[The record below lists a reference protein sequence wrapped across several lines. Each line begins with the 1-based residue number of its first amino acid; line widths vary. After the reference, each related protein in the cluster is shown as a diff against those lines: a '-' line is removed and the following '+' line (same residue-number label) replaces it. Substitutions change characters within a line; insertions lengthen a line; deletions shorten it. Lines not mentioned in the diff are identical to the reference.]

1 MSGHGGSPGFRD
13 RSRSRTPDRGPRR
26 AQRRAARAA
35 RRNERALALA
45 YGRMLHVE
53 KLGKQR
59 LLRGILRAWAQLP
72 GRRAARAARR
82 RARAKEL
89 AYGRMLLKET
99 RVHQQLLAASFARL
113 ALLPQ
118 VRLQVREWL
127 AHIGRGRMQRARD
140 LVRTALRGWFRITR
154 RVSFKSGVTL
164 VPACAPLPACDVE
177 VLWRAAAEPTSC
189 NRCEEPLH
197 AARGFLVA
205 TTLGRIEERPAFAKG
220 ELFCAEC
227 MALAASGH
235 AMFSAPAA

>member
-1 MSGHGGSPGFRD
+1 M
-13 RSRSRTPDRGPRR
+13 
-26 AQRRAARAA
+26 
-35 RRNERALALA
+35 A

-53 KLGKQR
+53 KLGRQR

-89 AYGRMLLKET
+89 AYGRMLLKEA
-99 RVHQQLLAASFARL
+99 RVNQQLLAASFARL
-113 ALLPQ
+113 AWLPQ
-118 VRLQVREWL
+118 GRLQVREWL
-127 AHIGRGRMQRARD
+127 AHIGRGRLQRARD
-140 LVRTALRGWFRITR
+140 LVRTALRGWFRVTR
-154 RVSFKSGVTL
+154 RVSFKSGVTDKTL
-164 VPACAPLPACDVE
+164 VPFMPACDVG
-177 VLWRAAAEPTSC
+177 VLWQTAAEPTSC

-197 AARGFLVA
+197 VARGFLVA

-235 AMFSAPAA
+235 ALFSAHAA